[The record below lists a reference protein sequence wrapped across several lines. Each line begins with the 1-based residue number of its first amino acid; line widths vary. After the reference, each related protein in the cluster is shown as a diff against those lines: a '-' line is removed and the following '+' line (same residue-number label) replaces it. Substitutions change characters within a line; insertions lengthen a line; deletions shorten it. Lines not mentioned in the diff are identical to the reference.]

1 MLTVLLKKQW
11 MEMTASLR
19 RSSVTGRVRTGWKAA
34 AFLVLAACVA
44 LLVMGSVGALA
55 ALICQP
61 LSDAGLDWLYFAL
74 MGAGALLAG
83 VMGGGFTAYGILYL
97 RPGQRAAAGPAHPAG
112 ADPGGADGLG
122 LAAGRGVPGGDPAA
136 GVCRLLCAGG
146 RTRRRPPW
154 PCCR

>member
-1 MLTVLLKKQW
+1 RAMGRRCRGGPAPRANGGEPDRSPQRKGRAMGRRWRGTTDPSATDQGIRRGTMLTVLLKKQW

-34 AFLVLAACVA
+34 AFLVLAACVV

-83 VMGGGFTAYGILYL
+83 VMGGGFTAYGILY
-97 RPGQRAAAGPAHPAG
+97 
-112 ADPGGADGLG
+112 
-122 LAAGRGVPGGDPAA
+122 
-136 GVCRLLCAGG
+136 CA
-146 RTRRRPPW
+146 RDNEQ
-154 PCCR
+154 

>member
-11 MEMTASLR
+11 LEMTASLR

-34 AFLVLAACVA
+34 AFLVLAACVV

-83 VMGGGFTAYGILYL
+83 VLGGGFAAYGTLYCARDNEQL
-97 RPGQRAAAGPAHPAG
+97 LALPIPPG
-112 ADPGGADGLG
+112 LI
-122 LAAGRGVPGGDPAA
+122 LAARMASVRNSSSSSVMSSRSMSRFSSDSI
-136 GVCRLLCAGG
+136 CSM
-146 RTRRRPPW
+146 
-154 PCCR
+154 

>member
-1 MLTVLLKKQW
+1 MW
-11 MEMTASLR
+11 SR
-19 RSSVTGRVRTGWKAA
+19 R
-34 AFLVLAACVA
+34 LAYGGA
-44 LLVMGSVGALA
+44 LLA

-83 VMGGGFTAYGILYL
+83 VMGGGFTAYGILYCARDNEQL
-97 RPGQRAAAGPAHPAG
+97 LALPIPPG
-112 ADPGGADGLG
+112 LI
-122 LAAGRGVPGGDPAA
+122 LAARMASVWLLGAGYLAVILLPAYA
-136 GVCRLLCAGG
+136 VYFALG